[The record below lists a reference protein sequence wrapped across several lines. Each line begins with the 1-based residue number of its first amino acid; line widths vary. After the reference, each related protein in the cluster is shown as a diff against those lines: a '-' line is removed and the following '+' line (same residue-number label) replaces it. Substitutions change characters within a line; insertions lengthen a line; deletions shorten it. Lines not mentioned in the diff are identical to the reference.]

1 MIRILLFLFLLPVLL
16 SSCGKNENVIGQFTV
31 DMPVTVRAGLAPLK
45 THYFVDRDI
54 KIAFEKYL
62 ETKNVSLDEVAKVE
76 PSSAL
81 LTNITDNNGW
91 GFVSKSSIYVFNPSE
106 EKEEYL
112 SYQFEYIPVGVGDE
126 LSMIPFMVDLK
137 RLFVAPSI
145 GVKVGLQ
152 LRNASPNTIQSV
164 LRLRFNVVVE

>member
-1 MIRILLFLFLLPVLL
+1 M
-16 SSCGKNENVIGQFTV
+16 SSCGRNENVIGQFTLDV
-31 DMPVTVRAGLAPLK
+31 PVTVRAGLAPLK

-62 ETKNVSLDEVAKVE
+62 ETKNVSLEEVVKVE

-91 GFVSKSSIYVFNPSE
+91 GFVNKSSVFVFNPSD

-112 SYQFEYIPVGVGDE
+112 MF
-126 LSMIPFMVDLK
+126 
-137 RLFVAPSI
+137 
-145 GVKVGLQ
+145 GLQ
-152 LRNASPNTIQSV
+152 VPVNGSHKYNGSKVAKFLV
-164 LRLRFNVVVE
+164 G